1 MKLDVLLTDGDYKK
15 TYSILRALKEKGLK
29 FGILFNNA
37 YSLSFFSKLVDK
49 RFRVKMRLPKNLNVD
64 RFNDYKEEVVTI
76 LKNNEIS
83 VLMPVGNIS
92 YKFASYYKYELQ
104 KYCNLTLVDE
114 DIMAIAQDKRK
125 TFEFAQKFNIPIPRT
140 FNLNRVNEINDIAKK
155 ISYPCVIKKT
165 NYNESGVIYCN
176 NKDEL
181 IENYVC
187 TYNQVLQNVS
197 QS

>member
-1 MKLDVLLTDGDYKK
+1 MKLDVLLTDGD
-15 TYSILRALKEKGLK
+15 
-29 FGILFNNA
+29 
-37 YSLSFFSKLVDK
+37 DK
-49 RFRVKMRLPKNLNVD
+49 NPNED

-83 VLMPVGNIS
+83 ALMPVVNIS
-92 YKFASYYKYELQ
+92 YKFVSYYKYVLQ

-114 DIMAIAQDKRK
+114 DIMPIAQDKSK
-125 TFEFAQKFNIPIPRT
+125 TFEFAQKFNIPTPRT
-140 FNLNRVNEINDIAKK
+140 FNLKRVDEINVIAKK
-155 ISYPCVIKKT
+155 ISYHCVIKIT

-181 IENYVC
+181 IENYMC

>member
-1 MKLDVLLTDGDYKK
+1 MKLDVLLTDGDYKNPN
-15 TYSILRALKEKGLK
+15 E
-29 FGILFNNA
+29 
-37 YSLSFFSKLVDK
+37 
-49 RFRVKMRLPKNLNVD
+49 D

-83 VLMPVGNIS
+83 ALMPVGNIS
-92 YKFASYYKYELQ
+92 YKFVSYYKYVLQ
-104 KYCNLTLVDE
+104 KYCNLTIVDE
-114 DIMAIAQDKRK
+114 DIMAIAQDKSK

-140 FNLNRVNEINDIAKK
+140 FNLNRVDEINDIAKK

-181 IENYVC
+181 IENYVG

>member
-1 MKLDVLLTDGDYKK
+1 
-15 TYSILRALKEKGLK
+15 
-29 FGILFNNA
+29 
-37 YSLSFFSKLVDK
+37 
-49 RFRVKMRLPKNLNVD
+49 
-64 RFNDYKEEVVTI
+64 
-76 LKNNEIS
+76 
-83 VLMPVGNIS
+83 MPVGNIS
-92 YKFASYYKYELQ
+92 YKFVSYYKYILQ

-114 DIMAIAQDKRK
+114 DIMPIAQDKSK

-140 FNLNRVNEINDIAKK
+140 FNLNSVDEINVIAKK

-181 IENYVC
+181 IENYMC

-197 QS
+197 QL